1 MPDARRR
8 SVRGKPRRSISAP
21 VVLGLVG
28 AVVVAALAGL
38 LVLGSPGSKSPGMP
52 APGPVAVT
60 DAGPHV
66 VDRTSEGP
74 RIHFTAKA
82 VDFGTV
88 PLNTEVSYA
97 FSFANVGTGT
107 LRLRDVSVR
116 VLEGC

>member
-1 MPDARRR
+1 MSDARKRKA
-8 SVRGKPRRSISAP
+8 RGKTRQPISAP

-28 AVVVAALAGL
+28 AVVIAALAGFL
-38 LVLGSPGSKSPGMP
+38 ILGSSGSKSPGAGM
-52 APGPVAVT
+52 PGPVAVT

-66 VDRTSEGP
+66 VDPTSDGP
-74 RIHFTAKA
+74 RIHFTAKG

-97 FSFANVGTGT
+97 FSIANVGTGT